1 MNYDK
6 FEKKLKKYRL
16 IDDDFMSVFFDGQ
29 NEIMEFILKIILQKT
44 LKVTQTKTQTEINK
58 FGKRSVRLDIL
69 AKDSNGKIYNIE
81 IQRADKGAIPKRA
94 RFISAIL
101 DSELLEKGTDFS
113 ELPETYVIF
122 FTENDVLKSGLPIY
136 NIERI
141 ITQTKKLFGDDSHII
156 YINGAYKNY
165 DSEIGK
171 LIFDFLCR
179 DPEQMKNQQIAE
191 LTRFF
196 KNGKGKTTMFER
208 VSSAYEDGVAE
219 GKAKGI
225 IEGIAKGKS
234 EGIIE
239 GIAKGISKGVAKGK
253 AEERTNFAT
262 RLLKATAMSISEIS
276 SMANLA
282 FEQVEELAKQIR
294 KPQSAN

>member
-1 MNYDK
+1 MKYEQFEEKLQNY
-6 FEKKLKKYRL
+6 RI

-29 NEIMEFILKIILQKT
+29 NEIMEFILKIILQKS
-44 LKVTQTKTQTEINK
+44 LKVKQTKTQTEINK

-69 AKDSNGKIYNIE
+69 AIDSNGKLYNIE
-81 IQRADKGAIPKRA
+81 IQRANKGAIPKRA
-94 RFISAIL
+94 RFIASML
-101 DSELLEKGTDFS
+101 DSDLLEKGKDFA

-136 NIERI
+136 NIERM

-179 DPEQMKNQQIAE
+179 DPEQMKNQAIAE
-191 LTRFF
+191 LTKFF
-196 KNGKGKTTMFER
+196 KNGKGKTTMFKK
-208 VSSAYEDGVAE
+208 VSSAYEDGIA
-219 GKAKGI
+219 
-225 IEGIAKGKS
+225 EGIAKGKA
-234 EGIIE
+234 EGISE
-239 GIAKGISKGVAKGK
+239 GIAKGKT
-253 AEERTNFAT
+253 EERTNFAT
-262 RLLKATAMSISEIS
+262 RLLKATAMSISEIAF
-276 SMANLA
+276 MANLA

-294 KPQSAN
+294 RPQSAN

>member
-1 MNYDK
+1 MLKIQFMNYQK
-6 FEKKLKKYRL
+6 FEQKLQQYRL

-29 NEIMEFILKIILQKT
+29 NEIMEFILKIILNKK

-58 FGKRSVRLDIL
+58 LGKRSVRLDIL
-69 AKDSNGKIYNIE
+69 ATDADGNLYNIE
-81 IQRADKGAIPKRA
+81 MQRADKGAIPKRA
-94 RFISAIL
+94 RFISAML
-101 DSELLEKGTDFS
+101 DSDLLEKGKDFS
-113 ELPETYVIF
+113 DLPETYVIF

-141 ITQTKKLFGDDSHII
+141 ITQTGKFFGDDSHII

-179 DPEQMKNQQIAE
+179 DPEQIKNQEIAE

-196 KNGKGKTTMFER
+196 KNGKGKTTMFQK
-208 VSSAYEDGVAE
+208 VSSAYEDGIA
-219 GKAKGI
+219 
-225 IEGIAKGKS
+225 EGIAKGKAEGKAEGKS
-234 EGIIE
+234 E
-239 GIAKGISKGVAKGK
+239 GK

-262 RLLKATAMSISEIS
+262 RLLKATAMSISEIAAL
-276 SMANLA
+276 ANLA

-294 KPQSAN
+294 KPQTAN

>member
-1 MNYDK
+1 MQYEQ
-6 FEKKLKKYRL
+6 FEKKLKDYRI

-29 NEIMEFILKIILQKT
+29 NEIMEFILKIILQKN

-69 AKDSNGKIYNIE
+69 AEDINGKLYNIE
-81 IQRADKGAIPKRA
+81 IQRANKGAIPKRA
-94 RFISAIL
+94 RFISAML
-101 DSELLEKGTDFS
+101 DSDLLEKGKDFA

-179 DPEQMKNQQIAE
+179 DPAQMKNQEIAE
-191 LTRFF
+191 LTKFF
-196 KNGKGKTTMFER
+196 KNGKGKTTMFKK

-219 GKAKGI
+219 GIVK
-225 IEGIAKGKS
+225 GIAKGMS
-234 EGIIE
+234 
-239 GIAKGISKGVAKGK
+239 KGIKKGK
-253 AEERTNFAT
+253 AEAEKNFAT
-262 RLLKATAMSISEIS
+262 RLLKATAMSITEIAS
-276 SMANLA
+276 LANLA